1 MSVPL
6 ERAGATVIWRCH
18 LGMDNDNE
26 FAQNAWRCLRPRLAA
41 VHRFVFSRYA
51 FVPEWLDGAETSILT
66 PGIDPASTKNRPMS
80 DGGARAILQHLGLA
94 GGVSSASPSYDCTD
108 GWNGDARRSSHGP

>member
-18 LGMDNDNE
+18 VGMDHDNE
-26 FAQNAWRCLRPRLAA
+26 LSRNAWRCLRPRLAG
-41 VHRFVFSRYA
+41 VDHFVFSRYA
-51 FVPEWLDGAETSILT
+51 FAPEWLGAVETSILT

-80 DGGARAILQHLGLA
+80 DGTA
-94 GGVSSASPSYDCTD
+94 P
-108 GWNGDARRSSHGP
+108 RSCST